1 MTQDIPIYQVDAFA
15 SELFAGNPAAVC
27 PLDDWLPDDVLQA
40 IAAENNL
47 SETAYFKARGEDYDL
62 RWFTPVREVD
72 LCGHATLGTAYV
84 IANHFAPER
93 DSFRFHTRSG
103 VLEVQR
109 AGEDFTMDFP
119 TREGGRVEETDLVS
133 TALRNPVQEVWRG
146 QDIMAVLASEAEV
159 RALDPDMAELALLDT
174 RGVIVTAAGETC
186 DFVSRFF
193 APQSGI
199 PEDPVTGSAHCMLT
213 PYWAAH
219 LGKTVMTARQLSKRG
234 GELSCELRDH
244 RVLITGRAVP
254 YLEGRIRV

>member
-47 SETAYFKARGEDYDL
+47 SETAYFKANGEDYDL

-84 IANHFAPER
+84 IANHFATER

-133 TALRNPVQEVWRG
+133 AALRNPVQEVWRG

-159 RALDPDMAELALLDT
+159 RALAPNMTELALLDT
-174 RGVIVTAAGETC
+174 RGVIHFRRGNLEQSRADLEACAELPSAALSTRARALFHLARTLAEAGDHPSARSHLEQARRI
-186 DFVSRFF
+186 DES
-193 APQSGI
+193 
-199 PEDPVTGSAHCMLT
+199 EDVFTDDEQEEIAKL
-213 PYWAAH
+213 
-219 LGKTVMTARQLSKRG
+219 
-234 GELSCELRDH
+234 
-244 RVLITGRAVP
+244 
-254 YLEGRIRV
+254 LEMISE